1 MTGSIVGGHQR
12 YKVLAGEDAT
22 EIDCVVVHIE
32 SPQNEKTLNITL
44 KDTIAISAMRKK
56 SADYHSRR
64 NIDCSSI
71 QMDMQMEIGY
81 SILKTGEK
89 YLVPGVHGNM
99 MKTRG
104 RL

>member
-44 KDTIAISAMRKK
+44 KDTIAISAMRK
-56 SADYHSRR
+56 
-64 NIDCSSI
+64 NLPITI
-71 QMDMQMEIGY
+71 
-81 SILKTGEK
+81 
-89 YLVPGVHGNM
+89 
-99 MKTRG
+99 RG
-104 RL
+104 GISTVRQFKWTCRWR